1 MKYKY
6 LLENYD
12 RIVNQI
18 KNPPII
24 FSNDLVPYLKKKSSE
39 SYLIYQVDF
48 KTINQEVKYSVKNPI
63 HNLHP
68 DCEKIKFKPTG
79 DTSTFDIHIPIILQ
93 ELNISNNNVKCN
105 WCAKKKSRLYILKNC
120 EIENLTPENRFFLYC
135 YQTLK
140 KENERIKKANKERIY
155 NLKSK
160 NKIEQRIHQ
169 KQQSLEN
176 LAHSLIKEIN
186 PENYKYLRH
195 FSENYNKT
203 DCLKITYIYL
213 EKLHRF
219 IEKEYKNYINVQ
231 SNIPYRSLFI
241 KEKEITD
248 KLKNVKS
255 ALLNSEINIQLLNI
269 VYEPILKISTIN
281 IKEKLTYHDFNYS
294 SEFILE
300 IHKIIENEK
309 ITEDAL
315 IDCLFYLNFNSLQFF
330 KFLTDTILKNLEN
343 SNNNIQKIDC
353 LYLSLKCYNQK
364 QRINTVKYRINLPS
378 VQDQIVHWIEEEIAY
393 LNRSLN
399 LETKHFK
406 LPPENEVSTKFISGL
421 SVAQLSCFFGLLLET
436 EIIKHKNQTDIF
448 KFIAQNF
455 KTKNTDN
462 ISIDSLK
469 VKYYNVEIGTKKAIR
484 EKIMELLALTK
495 H

>member
-12 RIVNQI
+12 RIINQI

-39 SYLIYQVDF
+39 SYLIYPVDF
-48 KTINQEVKYSVKNPI
+48 KTINKEVKYSVKNPI

-68 DCEKIKFKPTG
+68 DFGKIKFKPSG
-79 DTSTFDIHIPIILQ
+79 NTSTFDIHIPIILQ
-93 ELNISNNNVKCN
+93 KLNISNNNVKCN
-105 WCAKKKSRLYILKNC
+105 WCAKKKSRLYIVKNC
-120 EIENLTPENRFFLYC
+120 EIEDLTHENRFFLYC

-195 FSENYNKT
+195 FSDNYNKT

-241 KEKEITD
+241 KEKEITN

-281 IKEKLTYHDFNYS
+281 IKEKLTYYDFNYC

-343 SNNNIQKIDC
+343 SDNNIQKIDC

-378 VQDQIVHWIEEEIAY
+378 VQNQIIHWIEEEIAY
-393 LNRSLN
+393 LNRSFN

-406 LPPENEVSTKFISGL
+406 LPPENELSTKFISGL

>member
-1 MKYKY
+1 MKHKY
-6 LLENYD
+6 ILENYD
-12 RIVNQI
+12 RIVSKI

-24 FSNDLVPYLKKKSSE
+24 FSNDLVPFLKKKPLE
-39 SYLIYQVDF
+39 SYFIYQVDF
-48 KTINQEVKYSVKNPI
+48 NIVNHEVKYTAKKPI

-68 DCEKIKFKPTG
+68 RCGKIKFKPSGT
-79 DTSTFDIHIPIILQ
+79 TSTLDIHIPIVLK
-93 ELNISNNNVKCN
+93 ELNFSNKDVLCN
-105 WCAKKKSRLYILKNC
+105 WCAKRTTRLYILKSC
-120 EIENLTPENRFFLYC
+120 EIEDLTQENRFFLYC

-140 KENERIKKANKERIY
+140 KENDKIKKVNKERIY

-160 NKIEQRIHQ
+160 NKIEQHIHY

-186 PENYKYLRH
+186 PKNYKQLSH
-195 FSENYNKT
+195 FSDNYNKV
-203 DCLKITYIYL
+203 DCFKIAYIFL

-219 IEKEYKNYINVQ
+219 IEKEYKNYLNVQ
-231 SNIPYRSLFI
+231 RHLPYRSIFL
-241 KEKEITD
+241 KEYEITK
-248 KLKNVKS
+248 KLSTVKS
-255 ALLNSEINIQLLNI
+255 ALLNSNINSQLLNI
-269 VYEPILKISTIN
+269 VYEPLLKISTIN
-281 IKEKLTYHDFNYS
+281 IKEKLTYYDFNYCS
-294 SEFILE
+294 KFILE
-300 IHKIIENEK
+300 IHQLIENEK
-309 ITEDAL
+309 ISENAL
-315 IDCLFYLNFNSLQFF
+315 IDCFFYLNFNSLQFF
-330 KFLTDTILKNLEN
+330 KFLTDTILKSLEN
-343 SNNNIQKIDC
+343 SKNNIKKIDC

-364 QRINTVKYRINLPS
+364 QRINSLKYRTNLPS

-399 LETKHFK
+399 LETKQFK
-406 LPPENEVSTKFISGL
+406 IPPENEVNTKFISSL
-421 SVAQLSCFFGLLLET
+421 SVAQLSCFFGLLLDT

-469 VKYYNVEIGTKKAIR
+469 VKYYNVESGTKKAIR
-484 EKIMELLALTK
+484 EKILELLALTK